1 MSEISLAPRDTTML
15 VAALRDKAAAFL
27 FVFFVVFT
35 LSYVVLTAFG
45 AVPADTVVVDET
57 PLATN
62 STTDETSEEVEQE
75 VVAPPGDVTSVA
87 VLPENA
93 LPFTM
98 VIDKLG
104 RELPVLN
111 PQSRTIADL
120 DEALLS
126 GVVRHPDSAT
136 FADDGNMF
144 ILGHSSYLPTVNNEN
159 FQAFNGIQ
167 NLEWGDTIRVR
178 SANTEYVYQVER
190 VYKAKA
196 NELEVPIANTGKR
209 LTLATCNSFG
219 SKDDRHMVEAKF
231 LYSETI

>member
-1 MSEISLAPRDTTML
+1 MSTHSLAPRDTTML

-45 AVPADTVVVDET
+45 AVPTSDVSSADSE
-57 PLATN
+57 LATLG
-62 STTDETSEEVEQE
+62 TTDEATE
-75 VVAPPGDVTSVA
+75 VVATTTVDAEPAVVPTEDV
-87 VLPENA
+87 
-93 LPFTM
+93 LPFTII
-98 VIDKLG
+98 IDKLD

-120 DEALLS
+120 DTALLD

-144 ILGHSSYLPTVNNEN
+144 ILGHSSYLPKVNNPY

-178 SANTEYVYQVER
+178 SGDTEYVYEVER

-219 SKDDRHMVEAKF
+219 SKDDRHIVEAKF